1 MINYN
6 QEYYSSPYYFFLKD
20 KGDKISLYYS
30 VQETLTESRKND
42 KKMDFDKKKNMAKL
56 DAAINKSIENI
67 MKTHDK
73 DSSGFLDR

>member
-1 MINYN
+1 
-6 QEYYSSPYYFFLKD
+6 
-20 KGDKISLYYS
+20 
-30 VQETLTESRKND
+30 
-42 KKMDFDKKKNMAKL
+42 MDFDKKKNMAKL

>member
-30 VQETLTESRKND
+30 VEETLTESRKKD
-42 KKMDFDKKKNMAKL
+42 KKNRLRKK
-56 DAAINKSIENI
+56 
-67 MKTHDK
+67 
-73 DSSGFLDR
+73 R